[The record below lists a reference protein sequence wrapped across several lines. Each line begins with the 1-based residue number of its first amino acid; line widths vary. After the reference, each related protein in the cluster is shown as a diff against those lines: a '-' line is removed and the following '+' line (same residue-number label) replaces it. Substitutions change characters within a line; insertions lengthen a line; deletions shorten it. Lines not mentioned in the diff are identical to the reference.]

1 VATVVALGGA
11 EIGDV
16 LPDGTLNPVTSEKT
30 HIEILARTKR
40 KHPRVLYIPTAI
52 DDSGDYIASFRQY
65 YLSLG
70 AAEVEA
76 LRLINER
83 PSRAT
88 IRKKIFNS
96 HLVYVNGGNTYRMLK
111 IWKRYGVDEMLR
123 RAHRRGVIM
132 SGYRAGAICWFRYGC
147 SDSFEKKKPFKLA
160 AMGMYH
166 AVLCPHYD
174 TERARRPALKKIMR
188 RTPELV
194 AIALDE
200 NAAIEIV
207 DARYRILTTTPT
219 AKARRTYWK
228 NGKYVVETIQSMG
241 QFRDLATLLAKP

>member
-1 VATVVALGGA
+1 MATVVALGGA
-11 EIGDV
+11 EIRDV
-16 LPDGTLNPVTSEKT
+16 LPDGTLNPVASEKT
-30 HIEILARTKR
+30 HIQILARTRK
-40 KHPRVLYIPTAI
+40 KHPKVLYIPTATE
-52 DDSGDYIASFRQY
+52 DSGDRIASFRQY
-65 YLSLG
+65 YLGLG

-76 LRLINER
+76 LRLINEN

-96 HLVYVNGGNTYRMLK
+96 DLIYVNGGNTYRMLK
-111 IWKRYGVDEMLR
+111 IWKRYGVDAMLR
-123 RAHRRGVIM
+123 TAHRRGVVM
-132 SGYRAGAICWFRYGC
+132 SGYSAGAICWFKYGC

-160 AMGMYH
+160 AMGMFH

-174 TERARRPALKKIMR
+174 TEPVRRPALKNIMR

-207 DARYRILTTTPT
+207 GDRYRILTTTPT
-219 AKARRTYWK
+219 AKARRTFWK
-228 NGKYVVETIQSMG
+228 NGKYVIETIQSVG